1 MAMTAVADIKVPP
14 LPVLAGERV
23 VAVGHAGH
31 VRLLDAATGQI
42 IWERA
47 LAREAGASACDGQ
60 PVAVGILDEI
70 VLAGSMGHVFALKID
85 DGTVLWHAA
94 QPARGAGETSI
105 AASAGSVGD
114 YVARLES

>member
-1 MAMTAVADIKVPP
+1 MAMTAVGDIKVPP

-31 VRLLDAATGQI
+31 VRLLDAATGHL

-70 VLAGSMGHVFALKID
+70 VLAGCAGHVFALKME
-85 DGTVLWHAA
+85 DGAVLWHAVH
-94 QPARGAGETSI
+94 QARGAGETSL
-105 AASAGSVGD
+105 AASAGSGSD